1 MVTHYNYYYNANL
14 KIDNMI
20 ARAKGAHQDDFT
32 SLLPFYNY
40 DPARIA
46 TTDAVELDSIVYKA
60 SAGIVLHDLRNS
72 YIDNL
77 YLLAGRAFFY
87 WQKYDSA
94 YRIFQFMNYR
104 FFPKGKDEYLIVV
117 GGNKRSQNGQLN
129 ISNQEKKGW
138 WRRILSR
145 PPSRNDA
152 LLWMAKTYAA
162 DSLFSEATDL
172 CHL

>member
-1 MVTHYNYYYNANL
+1 
-14 KIDNMI
+14 MI